1 MWEQLL
7 IYEVFLMIAGLDWL
21 VLALYGGVVV
31 ALGIRAARSERT
43 VEDYFLGGRKMPW
56 VLVMLSIYATSA
68 SALTFIG
75 VPGAAFGGDFHY
87 LQLGFG
93 DLVGR
98 ILIAMLL
105 LTAYYKGR
113 VTTVYEFLGQRF
125 GPRSRDAG
133 TGFFIITRLLASGV
147 RLAGCAIALSVV
159 FSMPLNTAIAL
170 IALTALIY
178 TTLGGIKAVIWTDT
192 LQFCLFIGGAAIALI
207 TIWLALPGGFSEFL
221 SVGSEF
227 GKFKIFH
234 VSANP
239 AHKDFFLNLNN
250 PSSLVAGFLFGCFTT
265 FAALGTDQDL
275 VQRMLTCEKVKQ
287 SQKALIWTAIMNF
300 PITLLFLSVGTALFV
315 YYRAFPDSA
324 VDAMV
329 AAKRNDY
336 IFPYFIKVIMV
347 PGLRGFLIAGLL
359 AAAMSSLDSA
369 LNALSSTAYIDIYK
383 NYIRP
388 DADGAHAIKVS
399 RGFVILFAVLL
410 VLIAMM
416 FGNAESILWLGFR
429 IVGYTYG
436 PMLGIFLLAVLTKR
450 RGKDIVNPFVMVS
463 GVLLVIFLTAE
474 SIGVLQ
480 ALRTILLYPLGID
493 RIAWPWAIVLG
504 TLWTLGVG
512 SLFSPRGKGL
522 AATT

>member
-1 MWEQLL
+1 
-7 IYEVFLMIAGLDWL
+7 MIAGLDWI
-21 VLALYGGVVV
+21 VLALYVCVVI
-31 ALGIRAARSERT
+31 ALGIRAGRGENT

-56 VLVMLSIYATSA
+56 VLVMISIYATAA

-87 LQLGFG
+87 LQLGIG
-93 DLVGR
+93 DFVAR
-98 ILIAMLL
+98 ILIAVLF

-159 FSMPLNTAIAL
+159 FDMPMNVAIAL

-178 TTLGGIKAVIWTDT
+178 TMLGGIKAVIWTDT
-192 LQFCLFIGGAAIALI
+192 LQFCLFIGGALIALI

-234 VSANP
+234 ISANP

-250 PSSLVAGFLFGCFTT
+250 PSSLAAGFLFGCFTT

-287 SQKALIWTAIMNF
+287 SQKALILTAVMNF
-300 PITLLFLSVGTALFV
+300 PITLLFLSVGAALFV
-315 YYRAFPDSA
+315 YYHAFPDSSVNA
-324 VDAMV
+324 LV
-329 AAKRNDY
+329 AARHNDY
-336 IFPYFIKVIMV
+336 IFPHFIRVIMA

-369 LNALSSTAYIDIYK
+369 LNALSSTAYIDIYR

-388 DADGAHAIKVS
+388 DADRAHALKVS
-399 RGFVILFAVLL
+399 RGFVILFAVVLALL
-410 VLIAMM
+410 AMT
-416 FGNAESILWLGFR
+416 FANTESILWFGFR

-450 RGKDIVNPFVMVS
+450 RGSDIANPFIMIS
-463 GVLLVIFLTAE
+463 SVLLVIFLTAE
-474 SIGVLQ
+474 SIGPLQ
-480 ALRTILLYPLGID
+480 GLRTIVLHPLGIGK
-493 RIAWPWAIVLG
+493 IAWPWAIVIG
-504 TLWTLGVG
+504 TLWTFGIGL
-512 SLFSPRGKGL
+512 LF
-522 AATT
+522 AAWRKE